1 MQATSSFPLSSTN
14 DSLEDLQ
21 GSGTGRNTPSLSNP
35 LSSLFPPVSS
45 STAYL
50 DSYQQHHQIPQDLDA
65 LAAAFPEFDSVN
77 TNSNNNQAPLHNLH
91 SNNASLAGNDLNWFL
106 PSSTN
111 ESIAP
116 AASLPA
122 PDQFDEDLERALADL
137 GPAQLN
143 WLNTLETVDFTQH
156 QFSYHRGGTLS
167 HPGGPLSVITASSE
181 SAYNGIGDDGR
192 SESYYNPYSP
202 QGSLVNAANPSQL
215 NPSLYQ
221 ALENFSADLAA
232 FGLGDNNLNSNP
244 ALLNGTSIQPA
255 QTTAQATNGPN
266 PIQPPTVNLDL
277 LMPSSTASYSS
288 FDDSGNSA
296 RDTSPNDHLLH
307 HRLSSDEGAA
317 AIEMEREFGTSTNLL
332 SAAAQFAQDESGLK
346 MANSGGG
353 SSAAS
358 TYGVSGHPLPH
369 VNAHA
374 SAGRIH
380 HVGNPTT
387 TGGAP
392 KGQKGST
399 TPTNAAASASFVPNI
414 AIGSSNANIDRF
426 NTGSSAGG
434 SFMRTQPSTNA
445 TSSSSSANVNTT
457 HWVVSFTMKLLY
469 ICSWSSYSSTL
480 NPRTHLSAPTRL
492 VSSLSGKDKI
502 ARRALVRGAWAKEK
516 KTSSLSIDLENSFI
530 FLDNPTTPHRTK
542 QMVFSVLAVVLYSA
556 PFNRLIEPSG
566 GYGPDKNLIFV
577 RGFNPPVSPH
587 SVSDYQFLLV
597 C

>member
-1 MQATSSFPLSSTN
+1 MQTTSSFPLSSTN

-21 GSGTGRNTPSLSNP
+21 TSGTGRNTPSLSNP
-35 LSSLFPPVSS
+35 LTSLFPPVSAS
-45 STAYL
+45 SAPYL
-50 DSYQQHHQIPQDLDA
+50 DSYQQHHHNQIPPDLDA
-65 LAAAFPEFDSVN
+65 LAAAFPEFDSV
-77 TNSNNNQAPLHNLH
+77 TANNQAHLHTLH
-91 SNNASLAGNDLNWFL
+91 SNNASLAGNDLNWLL

-111 ESIAP
+111 ESIIAP

-232 FGLGDNNLNSNP
+232 FGLSDSNLNTNP

-255 QTTAQATNGPN
+255 QTTATVAATTTSPNLIGNAPN

-307 HRLSSDEGAA
+307 HRLSSDDGAA

-332 SAAAQFAQDESGLK
+332 SAAAQFAQVPPQSAIDPRKKYQCPSCPRAFARAFNLKTHMATHDPNRLKPHTCHHPNCGRSFSRKHDLGRHLVSIHKDESGLK
-346 MANSGGG
+346 MASHGGGG

-374 SAGRIH
+374 NPGRIH
-380 HVGNPTT
+380 HVGNATT

-399 TPTNAAASASFVPNI
+399 TPTNAASASFVPNL
-414 AIGSSNANIDRF
+414 AIGSSNANINRF
-426 NTGSSAGG
+426 NAGSSSGG
-434 SFMRTQPSTNA
+434 SFMRTQPSANA
-445 TSSSSSANVNTT
+445 ASTSSSSSNLNTT
-457 HWVVSFTMKLLY
+457 
-469 ICSWSSYSSTL
+469 
-480 NPRTHLSAPTRL
+480 RTGAPLTVASL
-492 VSSLSGKDKI
+492 VSSV
-502 ARRALVRGAWAKEK
+502 ARG
-516 KTSSLSIDLENSFI
+516 
-530 FLDNPTTPHRTK
+530 
-542 QMVFSVLAVVLYSA
+542 
-556 PFNRLIEPSG
+556 
-566 GYGPDKNLIFV
+566 
-577 RGFNPPVSPH
+577 
-587 SVSDYQFLLV
+587 
-597 C
+597 